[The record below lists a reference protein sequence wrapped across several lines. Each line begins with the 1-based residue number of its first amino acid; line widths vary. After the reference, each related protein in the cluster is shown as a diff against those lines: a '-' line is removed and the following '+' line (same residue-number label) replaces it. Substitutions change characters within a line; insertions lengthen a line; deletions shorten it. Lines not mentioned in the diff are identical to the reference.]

1 MEMYITLDY
10 QDEKLDFSL
19 KDKIKRFKEITSGS
33 SDLMI
38 NEVEI
43 CGVKTALLSCEGMMS
58 TQVVT
63 RLVLVPLT
71 ELNLNTEQKIDATDL
86 FDHIDNHMLLS
97 VDRPKADNY
106 GDAMRLINSGFAVL
120 IADGNTQAL
129 GFGVQGYGIRGISEP
144 TSEQNIMGSH
154 DAFTETI
161 RINMSLIRRRL
172 KTPFLKQE
180 LMVMGSKS
188 HTDICLVYMT
198 DRVSKNLINRIKKS
212 LGKAELETV
221 LSSGYIRPFLES
233 RKKGIFTSVG
243 VTERPDVLCAKLLEG
258 RVGIIVDGTP
268 FVTVIPKLFVE
279 NFQTMDDYNCKPYYA
294 TFIRWIKYLAFFVS
308 LLLPG
313 VYVAIAIHHPEF
325 FNRSL
330 LLMLIEAEQEA
341 PLSLITESVIVL
353 LMYEIIREAGIR
365 LPQAVGG
372 AVSIVSG
379 LIIGD
384 SAVKSGLISTPMLT
398 VIAISVVSGFV
409 IPSLDHTITVFRFLF
424 LISGG
429 LFGLYGIS
437 ILGAVMIFNICSTE
451 SYGVPVTGPVSPFRM
466 SAMRDVMTRVSF
478 RKMQKGNFTI
488 EKIK

>member
-71 ELNLNTEQKIDATDL
+71 ELNLNTDQKIDATGL
-86 FDHIDNHMLLS
+86 FNHIDDHMLLS

-198 DRVSKNLINRIKKS
+198 DRVSKNLINRM
-212 LGKAELETV
+212 
-221 LSSGYIRPFLES
+221 
-233 RKKGIFTSVG
+233 
-243 VTERPDVLCAKLLEG
+243 C
-258 RVGIIVDGTP
+258 
-268 FVTVIPKLFVE
+268 
-279 NFQTMDDYNCKPYYA
+279 
-294 TFIRWIKYLAFFVS
+294 
-308 LLLPG
+308 
-313 VYVAIAIHHPEF
+313 
-325 FNRSL
+325 
-330 LLMLIEAEQEA
+330 
-341 PLSLITESVIVL
+341 
-353 LMYEIIREAGIR
+353 
-365 LPQAVGG
+365 
-372 AVSIVSG
+372 
-379 LIIGD
+379 
-384 SAVKSGLISTPMLT
+384 
-398 VIAISVVSGFV
+398 
-409 IPSLDHTITVFRFLF
+409 FRAD
-424 LISGG
+424 I
-429 LFGLYGIS
+429 
-437 ILGAVMIFNICSTE
+437 
-451 SYGVPVTGPVSPFRM
+451 
-466 SAMRDVMTRVSF
+466 
-478 RKMQKGNFTI
+478 
-488 EKIK
+488 